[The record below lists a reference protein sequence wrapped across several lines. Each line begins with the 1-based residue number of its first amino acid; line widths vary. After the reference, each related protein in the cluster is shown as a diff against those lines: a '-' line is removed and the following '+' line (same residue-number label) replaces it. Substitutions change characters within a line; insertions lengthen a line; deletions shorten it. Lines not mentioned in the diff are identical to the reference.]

1 MYPDFIENI
10 QKGLEANI
18 DQDYRNTIRDHF
30 QMNVD
35 SFLGVRMPIVRQIAI
50 REFDKT
56 KKINEIL
63 SLCEEF
69 LNTGIYEHKII
80 AFLWAQRCKKDFL
93 PEHFD
98 TFCRWL
104 SEYVNDW
111 SDCDT
116 LCSNVLGEFL
126 FIYPEFAAKM
136 EKWADSKNKWVR
148 RGAAVSLIFGLRRDT
163 FLKIAFNVADKL
175 LDDREDIVLKAS
187 GWMLKEASRSFQKE
201 VFEYLMENKAVMPR
215 TTLRYAVEKM
225 PEKMRAEIMKR

>member
-10 QKGLEANI
+10 QKELEANI

-35 SFLGVRMPIVRQIAI
+35 SFLGVRMPIVRQIAT

-63 SLCEEF
+63 SICEEL

-80 AFLWAQRCKKDFL
+80 AFLWAQKCKKDFL
-93 PEHFD
+93 PEHFN
-98 TFCRWL
+98 TFYRWL

-116 LCSNVLGEFL
+116 LCTNVLGEFL
-126 FIYPEFAAKM
+126 FIYLEFAPQM
-136 EKWADSKNKWVR
+136 EKWTNSKNKRVR
-148 RGAAVSLIFGLRRDT
+148 RGAAVSLILGLRRGI
-163 FLKIAFNVADKL
+163 FLKTAFNVADKL
-175 LDDREDIVLKAS
+175 LDEKEDLVLKAS
-187 GWMLKEASRSFQKE
+187 GWMLKEASKSFQKE
-201 VFEYLMENKAVMPR
+201 VFDYLMENKEVMPR
-215 TTLRYAVEKM
+215 ITLCYAAEKM
-225 PEKMRAEIMKR
+225 PGKMRAEIMK